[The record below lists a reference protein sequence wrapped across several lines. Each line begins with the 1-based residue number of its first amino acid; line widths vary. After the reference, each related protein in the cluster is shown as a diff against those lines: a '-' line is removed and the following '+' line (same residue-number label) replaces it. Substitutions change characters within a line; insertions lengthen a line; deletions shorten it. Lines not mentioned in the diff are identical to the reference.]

1 MPKPRDKTDPV
12 DAHLR
17 RLAGLSDEPTTP
29 SLCDELRRCLSSA
42 SNLVIGKAVEIIGER
57 ELTEFAAE
65 LAELLRQLMSLPT
78 EAATQRDQ
86 GCVAKIAVID
96 TLARLGHDDPDLFLT
111 GMKYVQFD
119 PGWPS
124 SDSGVNVRGASAL
137 ALARSWRIGVNEK
150 LIAMTELL
158 NDLERSGRVHAVHA
172 IAEVG
177 HECVIPLLRVK
188 AQCGD
193 GEPEVIGACFSAL
206 LRIAKQDAIAFVAG
220 YLSCGGPVAVEA
232 AASLGESGLPP
243 AIQILIQFWSHTDD
257 PSFKDDL
264 LSSLG
269 LSRHPA
275 AIEFLI
281 SKLNPVTKFSEP
293 ALRALAPLRFYP
305 DVRERIRATVQSANH
320 RRIQAMFDELFQLS

>member
-1 MPKPRDKTDPV
+1 MRKSKDKTDPV
-12 DAHLR
+12 DVQLR
-17 RLAGLSDEPTTP
+17 RLAVLSDDPSSA
-29 SLCDELRRCLSSA
+29 SLCDELRRFLQSS

-57 ELTEFAAE
+57 ELTEFASE
-65 LAELLRQLMSLPT
+65 ISESLRQLMSLSA
-78 EAATQRDQ
+78 ESATKRDQ
-86 GCVAKIAVID
+86 GCVAKVAIID
-96 TLARLGHDDPDLFLT
+96 TLARLGHDDPELFLT

-158 NDLERSGRVHAVHA
+158 DDPERSGRVHAVRA

-193 GEPEVIGACFSAL
+193 REPEVIGACFSAL
-206 LRIAKQDAIAFVAG
+206 LRIGKQDAIPFVTG
-220 YLSCGGPVAVEA
+220 YLHHGGPAAVEA
-232 AASLGESGLPP
+232 AASLGESGLPL
-243 AIQILIQFWSHTDD
+243 AIQTLIEFWNHTDD
-257 PSFKDDL
+257 PSFQEDL

-275 AIEFLI
+275 AIAFLI

-305 DVRERIRATVQSANH
+305 DVRERIRATVQTANH
-320 RRIQAMFDELFQLS
+320 RRMQAMFDELFHLS